1 MRACSLFRFV
11 LNYGIE
17 VNLTPCCTLC
27 IGKLKSK
34 IPLLNR
40 KLCCII
46 ILALLSIVSVR
57 YFYCCLRDDY
67 SLIVRL
73 FEMVV
78 DHPRSGVV
86 YNFGRVCLSVIR

>member
-46 ILALLSIVSVR
+46 ILALLSIVSVLSCVTDVGSVLYSVLSATVINEHYYFLLVILAPYPR
-57 YFYCCLRDDY
+57 Y
-67 SLIVRL
+67 SVR
-73 FEMVV
+73 
-78 DHPRSGVV
+78 
-86 YNFGRVCLSVIR
+86 